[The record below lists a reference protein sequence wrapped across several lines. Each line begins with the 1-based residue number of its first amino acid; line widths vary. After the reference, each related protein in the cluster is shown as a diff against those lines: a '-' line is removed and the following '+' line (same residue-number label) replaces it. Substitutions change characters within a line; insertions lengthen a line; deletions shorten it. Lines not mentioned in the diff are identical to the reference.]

1 MRVSK
6 AQAEENRRRV
16 VTRAAELFRE
26 RGIDGIGVAELMRE
40 AGLTHGGFYGQFE
53 SKEALTAEAVAET
66 MRHSHDRWRA
76 TMQGAE
82 APIAALLQRYLTSS
96 HRDMPGKGCMLPALA
111 ADSARRGGPL
121 REAFTEGV
129 RGYLALLEE
138 AATGETPQ
146 ARRQRALGTL
156 SAMVGALL
164 LSRAVEDPD
173 LSDDLLEATRAM
185 VSPGE

>member
-16 VTRAAELFRE
+16 VARAAELFRE

-53 SKEALTAEAVAET
+53 SKEALTGEAVDET
-66 MRHSHDRWRA
+66 MRHSHARWRA

-82 APIAALLQRYLTSS
+82 APIAALLQRYLTPS

-111 ADSARRGGPL
+111 ADAARRGGPL
-121 REAFTEGV
+121 QQAFTEGV
-129 RGYLALLEE
+129 RGYLAVLEE
-138 AATGETPQ
+138 AAGDDTQ
-146 ARRQRALGTL
+146 AGRRQRALGTL

-173 LSDDLLEATRAM
+173 LSDELLEATATMLTARN
-185 VSPGE
+185 